1 MLIPTMNDA
10 EKRKQAIEDTYE
22 VDKYVT
28 YNLYYKLRK
37 DVRKFSKFPRLFKTT
52 YTTKNR
58 NKYYLICRAES
69 RTTFDTPFW
78 VHVYTIMDSNEG
90 KYAMIAVSQ
99 HGVIE
104 TFQIYAPHLFTRY
117 TERYGV
123 NMYEEERIHRFM
135 TDSAS
140 PLYGGVKEYEK
151 GKMMA
156 VVNGGVI
163 LGDKEGDI
171 IVFKTFVDND
181 RLREEQIEIGEKTQK
196 AFAKRLELFKTI
208 FG

>member
-1 MLIPTMNDA
+1 MLVPTMNDT
-10 EKRKQAIEDTYE
+10 EKRKQSIEDAFE

-37 DVRKFSKFPRLFKTT
+37 DVRKFNKFPRLFKVT
-52 YTTKNR
+52 YITKNK

-69 RTTFDTPFW
+69 KTSFDTPFW
-78 VHVYTIMDSNEG
+78 VHAYTIMDSKEG
-90 KYAMIAVSQ
+90 KYAMVAILQ
-99 HGVIE
+99 HGVVE
-104 TFQIYAPHLFTRY
+104 TFQIYAPHLFSRY

-123 NMYEEERIHRFM
+123 QMYEEERIHRFM
-135 TDSAS
+135 SDSTE
-140 PLYGGVKEYEK
+140 PKYGGVKEYDT
-151 GKMMA
+151 GKVMS

-171 IVFKTFVDND
+171 VVFKTFVDND
-181 RLREEQIEIGEKTQK
+181 RLREEQIEIGEKAQE
-196 AFAKRLELFKTI
+196 AFDQRRKLFKHI

>member
-1 MLIPTMNDA
+1 MLIPTMNDV

-58 NKYYLICRAES
+58 NKYYLICRAKS

>member
-140 PLYGGVKEYEK
+140 PLYGCVKEYEK

>member
-10 EKRKQAIEDTYE
+10 EKRKQAIEDTHE

-37 DVRKFSKFPRLFKTT
+37 DVRKFNKFPRLFKTT

-69 RTTFDTPFW
+69 KTTFDTPFW
-78 VHVYTIMDSNEG
+78 VHAYTIMDSNEG

-117 TERYGV
+117 TQRYGL

-135 TDSAS
+135 QDSAEFR
-140 PLYGGVKEYEK
+140 YGGVKEYDK

-156 VVNGGVI
+156 MVNGGAI
-163 LGDKEGDI
+163 FGDKDGDI
-171 IVFKTFVDND
+171 IVFKTFVDEA
-181 RLREEQIEIGEKTQK
+181 RLREEQLEIGEKAIQSFEERMK
-196 AFAKRLELFKTI
+196 IFKTI
-208 FG
+208 YG

>member
-10 EKRKQAIEDTYE
+10 EKRKQAIEDTKE

-37 DVRKFSKFPRLFKTT
+37 DVRKFNKFPRLFKST
-52 YTTKNR
+52 YVTKNR

-69 RTTFDTPFW
+69 KTTFDTPFW
-78 VHVYTIMDSNEG
+78 VHAYTIMDSNEG

-99 HGVIE
+99 QGIIE
-104 TFQIYAPHLFTRY
+104 TFQIYAPHLFARY
-117 TERYGV
+117 SQRYGV

-135 TDSAS
+135 QDSTS

-151 GKMMA
+151 GKMMS

-171 IVFKTFVDND
+171 IVFKTFVDNN
-181 RLREEQIEIGEKTQK
+181 RLREEQIEIAEKAQE
-196 AFAKRLELFKTI
+196 AFGKRIELFKQI

>member
-10 EKRKQAIEDTYE
+10 ENRKQAIEDTYE

>member
-1 MLIPTMNDA
+1 MLVPTMNDA
-10 EKRKQAIEDTYE
+10 EKRKQAIEDAFE

-37 DVRKFSKFPRLFKTT
+37 DVRKFNKFPRLFKAT
-52 YTTKNR
+52 YITKNK
-58 NKYYLICRAES
+58 NKYFLICRAES
-69 RTTFDTPFW
+69 KTSFDTPFW
-78 VHVYTIMDSNEG
+78 VHAYTIMDSNEG

-104 TFQIYAPHLFTRY
+104 TFQIYAPHLFARY

-123 NMYEEERIHRFM
+123 QMYEEERIHKFM
-135 TDSAS
+135 LDSTE
-140 PLYGGVKEYEK
+140 LKYGGVKEYEQ

-156 VVNGGVI
+156 VVNGGII

-171 IVFKTFVDND
+171 VVFKTFVDND
-181 RLREEQIEIGEKTQK
+181 RLREEQIEIGEKVQESFDLRRK
-196 AFAKRLELFKTI
+196 LFKFI
-208 FG
+208 YG

>member
-140 PLYGGVKEYEK
+140 PHDGGVKEYEK

-208 FG
+208 YG

>member
-37 DVRKFSKFPRLFKTT
+37 NVRKFSKFPRLFKTT